1 LVTAALKGPAQEGQ
15 AVFSIA
21 LASLLDRAQ
30 SPGSVIKTA
39 ARLSPIAGSIADE
52 KLADLAA
59 APAPGLPTEDPVRA
73 AHMAEEMVSLLKELE
88 TAPPGHQTDR
98 RSIISPLLN
107 QIGKAS
113 EAAARHMVERQLLPA
128 LQNPNA
134 KHRAAVV
141 VNIEHLARA
150 LRRIEMAGRR
160 AGIVDA
166 FDELEQLYKQKL
178 KATLNALDGGG
189 LQRPDVI
196 RIAEILLGSEQAM
209 VLGGH

>member
-1 LVTAALKGPAQEGQ
+1 
-15 AVFSIA
+15 
-21 LASLLDRAQ
+21 
-30 SPGSVIKTA
+30 
-39 ARLSPIAGSIADE
+39 
-52 KLADLAA
+52 
-59 APAPGLPTEDPVRA
+59 
-73 AHMAEEMVSLLKELE
+73 
-88 TAPPGHQTDR
+88 
-98 RSIISPLLN
+98 
-107 QIGKAS
+107 
-113 EAAARHMVERQLLPA
+113 MVERQLLPA

-134 KHRAAVV
+134 KHRAAIV

-160 AGIVDA
+160 AGIVDG
-166 FDELEQLYKQKL
+166 FDELERLYKQKL

>member
-1 LVTAALKGPAQEGQ
+1 MKGQAQEGQ
-15 AVFSIA
+15 RVFRIA

-52 KLADLAA
+52 KLDDLAA
-59 APAPGLPTEDPVRA
+59 APLLSLPTEDPVRA

-88 TAPPGHQTDR
+88 TAPPGRQTDR

-160 AGIVDA
+160 AGIVDG